1 MEFFRDT
8 NIDFLGKKWYFL
20 IFSLIFSVAGVLSM
34 AFWHGIPLGVDFRGG
49 TLVYVKY
56 AHTPDPSAIH
66 TEIERAGLK
75 NARVQRYG
83 QPGNNEVLIALDIQ
97 ETSEQALDKGKTQII
112 QALESHAAA
121 GQAGP
126 QQLQFVDRRELS
138 FGEGPASPRIGR
150 RGQPALHRDSSG
162 IVDYRDKT
170 KSGVLGSIDE
180 LKSVADPAVVASLQE
195 SFFVSDFGIR
205 NVEIVGPQVGQQL
218 RKQAILAT
226 LYSLG
231 GMLIYL
237 GFRFEWIYGVAAVL
251 TVFHDTLIT
260 VGAFS
265 LLNWEISLT
274 VIAAILTLIGYSN
287 NDTIVVFDRIRE
299 NIKLLRR
306 EKLADIVNKSI
317 NQTLSRT
324 ILTAGLTF
332 LTVLAL
338 FLFGGE
344 VLHGFSFALV
354 IGILIGTYSS
364 IAIAAPILV
373 AYQDWRGGGA
383 RSRLPCHCGRAAARR
398 SRRKKLRSES
408 GPSGVKSLT
417 CPQRQEFAEGSSERA
432 GAKRMRSVSKF
443 S

>member
-1 MEFFRDT
+1 MEFFRNP
-8 NIDFLGKKWYFL
+8 NIDFLSKKWYFL
-20 IFSLIFSVAGVLSM
+20 AFSLVFSTAGVLSM
-34 AFWHGIPLGVDFRGG
+34 LFWHGIPLGIDFRGG

-56 AHTPDPSAIH
+56 THTPNDNAVRADMD
-66 TEIERAGLK
+66 RAGLH
-75 NARVQRYG
+75 NVRIQRFG
-83 QPGNNEVLIALDIQ
+83 SVDSNEILIDLPLR
-97 ETSEQALDKGKTQII
+97 ETSEQALDQGKNQII
-112 QALESHAAA
+112 SALQKNVPAGKQDLNNTSALGLTAYLMQKDPLHLGTDAQQRYSQIAQA
-121 GQAGP
+121 
-126 QQLQFVDRRELS
+126 
-138 FGEGPASPRIGR
+138 
-150 RGQPALHRDSSG
+150 

-170 KSGVLGSIDE
+170 KGGVLASFDE
-180 LKSVADPAVVASLQE
+180 LKGVAQPAVLDSIEQA
-195 SFFVSDFGIR
+195 FFLSDFGVYQ
-205 NVEIVGPQVGQQL
+205 VEIVGPQVGAQL

-226 LYSLG
+226 VYSLA
-231 GMLIYL
+231 GMLVYL
-237 GFRFEWIYGVAAVL
+237 AFRFEWIYGVAAVI

-265 LLNWEISLT
+265 LRDIPISLT

-299 NIKLLRR
+299 NLKLMRR
-306 EKLADIVNKSI
+306 EKLSDIVNRSI

-373 AYQDWRGGGA
+373 AYQDWRSNRNRPPAMVPTGGTG
-383 RSRLPCHCGRAAARR
+383 GRRE
-398 SRRKKLRSES
+398 K
-408 GPSGVKSLT
+408 VK
-417 CPQRQEFAEGSSERA
+417 
-432 GAKRMRSVSKF
+432 AKV
-443 S
+443 

>member
-1 MEFFRDT
+1 LEFFRNT

-20 IFSLIFSVAGVLSM
+20 AFSLIFSVAGVMSM
-34 AFWHGIPLGVDFRGG
+34 LFWHGIPLGVDFRGG
-49 TLVYVKY
+49 TLVYAKY
-56 AHTPDPSAIH
+56 SHAPNLSAISAD
-66 TEIERAGLK
+66 IDRAGIK
-75 NARVQRYG
+75 NHRIQRYG
-83 QPGNNEVLIALDIQ
+83 PATNNEVLISLDIQ

-112 QALESHAAA
+112 QALEGSASAANA
-121 GQAGP
+121 GKQDLNNASSLTIANYLLEKNPLHLDSDANQRYTTMAQA
-126 QQLQFVDRRELS
+126 V
-138 FGEGPASPRIGR
+138 
-150 RGQPALHRDSSG
+150 
-162 IVDYRDKT
+162 VNYRDKV
-170 KSGVLGSIDE
+170 KSGVLSSADE
-180 LKSVADPAVVASLQE
+180 LNSVADPAAVASLKDG
-195 SFFVSDFGIR
+195 FFVSDFGIR
-205 NVEIVGPQVGQQL
+205 NVEIVGPQVGAQL
-218 RKQAILAT
+218 RKQAMLAT
-226 LYSLG
+226 LYSLA
-231 GMLIYL
+231 GMLVYL
-237 GFRFEWIYGVAAVL
+237 ALRFEWIYGVAAVL

-306 EKLADIVNKSI
+306 EKLSDIVNKSI

-344 VLHGFSFALV
+344 VLRGFSLALV

-373 AYQDWRGGGA
+373 AYQDWRTA
-383 RSRLPCHCGRAAARR
+383 RGQKPIAMPVR
-398 SRRKKLRSES
+398 
-408 GPSGVKSLT
+408 SGVS
-417 CPQRQEFAEGSSERA
+417 P
-432 GAKRMRSVSKF
+432 AKPKEKVKA
-443 S
+443 